1 MNQTYRT
8 VTIILAVTLI
18 SSGLL
23 ASYVYK
29 TYLAPVTSASTKV
42 TVEIRRG
49 MTTKQIAKLL
59 EEKKVVRS
67 HKAFA
72 WITDLSGKAEKL
84 RAGEYLLDS
93 SKTPTLILEQ
103 LLTGK
108 VLLYEVTIPEGLTI
122 VQTAELLVK
131 AGFGSAELFIK
142 AATDT
147 EFIAK
152 FGIEGN
158 SAEGYLMPET
168 YRFAKGASPGD
179 ILGKMIF
186 TFFEKVEPLRQA
198 KSAVSFLDFGE
209 IVTLASIIEKETA
222 NRKEYRL
229 ISSVFHNRLKKGM
242 LLQADPTVIYGLPNF
257 DGNIRKE
264 DLSYDSPYNTYRY
277 RGLPPG
283 PISNPGLAAIAA
295 ALNPEK
301 SAYLYF
307 VATKNEGRH
316 YFSKN
321 LPEHNRAVRKYQL
334 NGR

>member
-8 VTIILAVTLI
+8 VTIILAVILI
-18 SSGLL
+18 SSGLI

-29 TYLAPVTSASTKV
+29 SYLAPVSSAAVKV

-49 MTTKQIAKLL
+49 MTTKQIARLL
-59 EEKKVVRS
+59 EEKKVIRS
-67 HKAFA
+67 QTAFA
-72 WITDLSGKAEKL
+72 WITDFSGKAEKL

-93 SKTPTLILEQ
+93 SKTPTMILEQ

-131 AGFGSAELFIK
+131 AGFGSADSFIE
-142 AATDT
+142 AATDA
-147 EFIAK
+147 EFITK
-152 FGIEGN
+152 FGIEGS

-168 YRFAKGASPGD
+168 YRFAKGTSPGE

-198 KSAVSFLDFGE
+198 KSADSSLDFGE

-222 NRKEYRL
+222 NREEYRL

-283 PISNPGLAAIAA
+283 PISNPGLAAIDA
-295 ALNPEK
+295 ALNPAQ
-301 SAYLYF
+301 SDYLYF

-321 LPEHNRAVRKYQL
+321 LPEHNRAVKKYQL